1 MADEKTYKVKAVALV
16 TGVSV
21 RTLHYYD
28 EIELLT
34 PRDRTTAGYRLY
46 VEDDLLRLQQ
56 ILIGRSIGLSLEEI
70 RRSLDDP
77 NFDYAQSLR
86 KQRALLADRLTE
98 THKMIAAIDTTL
110 DDLGNS
116 KREIDFKAI
125 FEGFDPQD
133 YEDEAQ
139 ERWGGTDQ
147 YAQSAART
155 KDYTEADW
163 HAIRVELDQI
173 WTDAADAMNAGKASD
188 SAVVLAIVER
198 HRRHICRWFYELSP
212 VMHVQLAD
220 MWNSDERFREGIDK
234 HGIGLTVWLA
244 PAIRAAAELA

>member
-1 MADEKTYKVKAVALV
+1 MADEKTYKVKEVALV

-28 EIELLT
+28 EIGLLT
-34 PRDRTTAGYRLY
+34 PRDRTSAGYRLY

-56 ILIGRSIGLSLEEI
+56 ILIARSIGLSLEEI

-77 NFDYAQSLR
+77 NFDYAHSLR
-86 KQRALLADRLTE
+86 QQRALLADRLTE

-110 DDLGNS
+110 ADLGNS
-116 KREIDFKAI
+116 KREINFEAI
-125 FEGFDPQD
+125 FDGFDPQV
-133 YEDEAQ
+133 YEDEVQ
-139 ERWGGTDQ
+139 EQWGDTNQ

-155 KDYTEADW
+155 RNYTDADW
-163 HAIRVELDQI
+163 RAIKMELDQI
-173 WTDAADAMNAGKASD
+173 WTDAADAMNAGKVSD
-188 SAVVLAIVER
+188 SAVVLAIVES
-198 HRRHICRWFYELSP
+198 HRRYICRWFYELSP

-234 HGIGLTVWLA
+234 HGAGLTVWLA
-244 PAIRAAAELA
+244 QAVRAAAELA